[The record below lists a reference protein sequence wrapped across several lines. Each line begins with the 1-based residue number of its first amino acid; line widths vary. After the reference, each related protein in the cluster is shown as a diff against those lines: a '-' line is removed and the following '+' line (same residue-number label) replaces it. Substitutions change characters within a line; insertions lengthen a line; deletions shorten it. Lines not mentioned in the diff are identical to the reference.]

1 MTGKTWAK
9 FTANGP
15 HHQRGPKEKP
25 KDITNNHKSKDQ
37 RRVSQMEEITP
48 DSATTPPLGSDVE
61 CVHTAPKQQMTLP
74 MGLNA
79 PNPDRIAH
87 FDPQNGEAMESEEDK
102 PIDNLNYISERP
114 QLIKTQEDPRSRKNK
129 DITLEREEG
138 QDTCGAMQLS
148 DNSVLGERT
157 QTQEVVIGHNRAKKM
172 KLEKSNELQ
181 QERKRNRTRTTQ
193 PKKANYNPSLLTHRT
208 APVG

>member
-1 MTGKTWAK
+1 
-9 FTANGP
+9 
-15 HHQRGPKEKP
+15 
-25 KDITNNHKSKDQ
+25 
-37 RRVSQMEEITP
+37 
-48 DSATTPPLGSDVE
+48 
-61 CVHTAPKQQMTLP
+61 
-74 MGLNA
+74 
-79 PNPDRIAH
+79 
-87 FDPQNGEAMESEEDK
+87 
-102 PIDNLNYISERP
+102 
-114 QLIKTQEDPRSRKNK
+114 
-129 DITLEREEG
+129 
-138 QDTCGAMQLS
+138 MQLG